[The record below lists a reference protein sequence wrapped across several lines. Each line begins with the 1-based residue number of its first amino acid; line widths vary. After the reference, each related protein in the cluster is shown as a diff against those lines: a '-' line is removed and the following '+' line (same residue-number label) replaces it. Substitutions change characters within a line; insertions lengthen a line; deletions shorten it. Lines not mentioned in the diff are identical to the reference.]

1 MVIDFKDDIVDE
13 DGKLNYFSY
22 REKMK
27 KFYPLMKEA
36 KETRKNQRSEFKI
49 KGRTYEF
56 VVDKDG
62 TGNLR
67 KKPIKSGWF

>member
-1 MVIDFKDDIVDE
+1 MTFDFQRYIVDE
-13 DGKLNYFSY
+13 DGLLEYFSY
-22 REKMK
+22 NEKME
-27 KFYPLMKEA
+27 KFYPLMMKA
-36 KETRKNQRSEFKI
+36 RETHEPQHIEFKI

-62 TGNLR
+62 TASLR

>member
-1 MVIDFKDDIVDE
+1 MVIDFKDDVVDE
-13 DGKLNYFSY
+13 DGMLNYFSHN
-22 REKMK
+22 EKMK

-36 KETRKNQRSEFKI
+36 KETRKKQRSEFKI

-56 VVDKDG
+56 VVDEDG

>member
-13 DGKLNYFSY
+13 DGILNYFSY
-22 REKMK
+22 NEKMK
-27 KFYPLMKEA
+27 KFYPLMKKA
-36 KETRKNQRSEFKI
+36 KETRTKQRLEFKV

-62 TGNLR
+62 TASLR
-67 KKPIKSGWF
+67 KKPITSSWW

>member
-1 MVIDFKDDIVDE
+1 MTIDFKDDIVDE
-13 DGKLNYFSY
+13 DGILSY
-22 REKMK
+22 YSYGEKMK

-36 KETRKNQRSEFKI
+36 KETGQPQQMEFRV

-62 TGNLR
+62 TASLR

>member
-13 DGKLNYFSY
+13 DGMLNYFSY
-22 REKMK
+22 SERME
-27 KFYPLMKEA
+27 KFYPLMKKA
-36 KETRKNQRSEFKI
+36 QETHQSQRLELKI

-56 VVDKDG
+56 VVDTDG
-62 TGNLR
+62 TASLR

>member
-1 MVIDFKDDIVDE
+1 
-13 DGKLNYFSY
+13 
-22 REKMK
+22 MK

-36 KETRKNQRSEFKI
+36 KAKHKKMRSEHKL

-62 TGNLR
+62 TASFR
-67 KKPIKSGWF
+67 KKPIKGGWF

>member
-1 MVIDFKDDIVDE
+1 MVIDFVRNIVDE
-13 DGKLNYFSY
+13 DDMLNYFSY
-22 REKMK
+22 HEKME

-36 KETRKNQRSEFKI
+36 QETHQPQRAEFKI

-62 TGNLR
+62 TASLR
-67 KKPIKSGWF
+67 KKPIKGWW